1 MVLIVKK
8 NGHHP
13 IVACLKQATEGGLIN
28 ENGKGKQL
36 LLYKAATHK

>member
-13 IVACLKQATEGGLIN
+13 SGCIKLPEGGLIN

-36 LLYKAATHK
+36 LLYKAATPK

>member
-8 NGHHP
+8 SGIH
-13 IVACLKQATEGGLIN
+13 CLGSGGFGLNN

-36 LLYKAATHK
+36 LLYKAATPK

>member
-1 MVLIVKK
+1 MVFIVKK

-13 IVACLKQATEGGLIN
+13 SGLRPEGGLIN

-36 LLYKAATHK
+36 LLYKAATPK